1 VDLGDVSLLWD
12 FDEFEEESPSRSYG
26 IVREGD
32 AALQIGDDSI
42 FFGQLWWAD
51 QPTGPSNSFTGA
63 RHFLDAQGS
72 ETALIDHFT
81 EFESAFDLDSATA
94 SAIPS
99 SFNSALDDFE
109 SARGNEL
116 LRASGGEELCGD
128 TGAGG
133 KALALADVLSGFESD
148 SEAEVL
154 QLFEAGSG
162 SAVAVE
168 AGGSAGGAS
177 FAPVASFGGGTG
189 ADLESLI
196 GQGNVEVA

>member
-1 VDLGDVSLLWD
+1 LG
-12 FDEFEEESPSRSYG
+12 FDEFEEESSSRSYG

-63 RHFLDAQGS
+63 LHFLDAQGS

-99 SFNSALDDFE
+99 SFNSALDEFE
-109 SARGNEL
+109 SARGSAL
-116 LRASGGEELCGD
+116 LRATGGDELGGGGGEV
-128 TGAGG
+128 
-133 KALALADVLSGFESD
+133 LALADVLSGLESD
-148 SEAEVL
+148 SEPEVL
-154 QLFEAGSG
+154 QLLEAGTD
-162 SAVAVE
+162 SAVAVD
-168 AGGSAGGAS
+168 AGGGAGGAN
-177 FAPVASFGGGTG
+177 FAPVASLGGGTG

-196 GQGNVEVA
+196 SQGNVDVA